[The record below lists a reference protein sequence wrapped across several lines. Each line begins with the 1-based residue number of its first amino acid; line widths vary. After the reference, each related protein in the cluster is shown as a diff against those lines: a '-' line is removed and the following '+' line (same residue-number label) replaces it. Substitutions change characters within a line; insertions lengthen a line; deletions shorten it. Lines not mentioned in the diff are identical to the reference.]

1 MGLLQSIRG
10 DIQAAKDRDPAA
22 TSTLEVIFTYPGFH
36 ARQLHRLAH
45 TLHNGG
51 LRLPARLISHLGRA
65 VTGIEI
71 HPGARIGERF
81 FIDHGMGV
89 VIGETTVIGDNCHL
103 YQGVTMGGTSTKR
116 AKRHPTLGKGVV
128 VGAGAKVIGAVTIGD
143 GAKIGAG
150 SVVVTN
156 VPPNATVVGVP
167 GHIVAYVDPGDETI
181 LKLPDPEW
189 DVIQR
194 LETRVAELE
203 QRIARAGGREEERAL
218 VRGGRVRREAVQ
230 HPEPPPGGVRPRR
243 GRGEDVRLRA
253 EPLRPLPRR
262 PRHELHHL
270 RCPPPLPGVPRP
282 QGPPRPELHRYRGQH
297 HQPRPRRRPHHR
309 RDGGGAHPEVLR
321 RTWRRSTS

>member
-1 MGLLQSIRG
+1 MGLLQSIKG

-22 TSTLEVIFTYPGFH
+22 TSTLEVVFTYPGFH

-45 TLHNGG
+45 GMHRRG

-65 VTGIEI
+65 LTGIEI

-89 VIGETTVIGDNCHL
+89 VIGETSVIGDNCHL
-103 YQGVTMGGTSTKR
+103 FQGVTLGGTSTKR

-128 VGAGAKVIGAVTIGD
+128 VGAGAKVIGAVTLGD

-167 GHIVAYVDPGDETI
+167 GHIVAYADPGDETI

-194 LETRVAELE
+194 LEARVAELE
-203 QRIARAGGREEERAL
+203 QRIVELEGGKKNVPSSVEEE
-218 VRGGRVRREAVQ
+218 
-230 HPEPPPGGVRPRR
+230 
-243 GRGEDVRLRA
+243 
-253 EPLRPLPRR
+253 
-262 PRHELHHL
+262 
-270 RCPPPLPGVPRP
+270 
-282 QGPPRPELHRYRGQH
+282 
-297 HQPRPRRRPHHR
+297 
-309 RDGGGAHPEVLR
+309 
-321 RTWRRSTS
+321 